1 MKAAQTLTTA
11 AALLCALPTSVVAL
25 SKVETRNLD
34 IAEDDASRG
43 LMHVTVDFKDEC
55 LHKHKDECIAAI
67 NAKLAAYPEL
77 FEGREAFEFE
87 VNKVREATDEG
98 YNIVAMRLNADETTV
113 GGLLGDGMIWYAY
126 EWCLAAD
133 NCYMIGPWDCDVGI
147 PLLPEQ
153 CCKMIQDSV
162 PHEDMNGKYLECYTE
177 FPVGSPSNP
186 VNPGRVCIHTDADG
200 IVVHIPKNE

>member
-1 MKAAQTLTTA
+1 MKTAQTLTTA
-11 AALLCALPTSVVAL
+11 AALLCALPASVVAL

-43 LMHVTVDFKDEC
+43 LMHLTVAFKDEC
-55 LHKHKDECIAAI
+55 LHKHKDVCIAAI
-67 NAKLAAYPEL
+67 NAKLAEHPEL

-113 GGLLGDGMIWYAY
+113 GGLLGDGMIWYPY
-126 EWCLAAD
+126 DWCLAAD
-133 NCYMIGPWDCDVGI
+133 DCYTVGPWDCDVGI

-162 PHEDMNGKYLECYTE
+162 PHEDMNGNYLECYTE

-186 VNPGRVCIHTDADG
+186 INPGRVCIHTDADG

>member
-11 AALLCALPTSVVAL
+11 AALLCALPASVVAL

-43 LMHVTVDFKDEC
+43 LMHVSVDFKDEC
-55 LHKHKDECIAAI
+55 LHKHQDVCIAAI

-98 YNIVAMRLNADETTV
+98 YNIVSMRLNADETTV
-113 GGLLGDGMIWYAY
+113 GGLLGDGMIWYPY

-133 NCYMIGPWDCDVGI
+133 DCYTVGPWDCDVGI

-177 FPVGSPSNP
+177 YPVGSPSNP

>member
-55 LHKHKDECIAAI
+55 LHKHKDVCIAAI

-77 FEGREAFEFE
+77 FEDREAFEFE

-98 YNIVAMRLNADETTV
+98 YNIVSMRLNADETTV
-113 GGLLGDGMIWYAY
+113 GGLLGDGMIWYPY

-133 NCYMIGPWDCDVGI
+133 DCYTVGPWDCDVGI

>member
-34 IAEDDASRG
+34 IVEDDASRG

-55 LHKHKDECIAAI
+55 LHKHKDVCIAAI

-77 FEGREAFEFE
+77 FEHREAFEFE

-113 GGLLGDGMIWYAY
+113 GGLLGDGMIWYPY

-133 NCYMIGPWDCDVGI
+133 DCYTVGPWDCDVGI

-162 PHEDMNGKYLECYTE
+162 PHEDVNGNYLECFTE
-177 FPVGSPSNP
+177 FPIGSPSNP
-186 VNPGRVCIHTDADG
+186 VNPGRVSIHTDADG

>member
-11 AALLCALPTSVVAL
+11 AALLCALPASVVAL

-55 LHKHKDECIAAI
+55 LHKHKDVCIAAI

-77 FEGREAFEFE
+77 FEDREAFEFE

-98 YNIVAMRLNADETTV
+98 YNIVSMRLNADETTV

-133 NCYMIGPWDCDVGI
+133 DCYTVGPWDCDVGI

>member
-11 AALLCALPTSVVAL
+11 AALLCALPASVVAL

-34 IAEDDASRG
+34 IAEDDVSRG

-55 LHKHKDECIAAI
+55 LHKHKDVCIAAI

-77 FEGREAFEFE
+77 FEDREAFEFE

-98 YNIVAMRLNADETTV
+98 YNIVSMRLNVDETTV
-113 GGLLGDGMIWYAY
+113 GGLLGDGMIWYPY

-133 NCYMIGPWDCDVGI
+133 DCYTVGPWDCDVGI

-177 FPVGSPSNP
+177 YPVGSPSNP